1 MKTQK
6 KMVSIRVKLLGV
18 IVPIVIVCILVLVTV
33 AYRKSSGLI
42 QTYSENL
49 LESSVDN
56 QAAQIEGWLN
66 ENIEAFQ
73 MVKATIE
80 NTNPNEKMLQT
91 MLDAYYGYN
100 SNYPEGIYIADEDGK
115 LWKASQ
121 SAMNEANPTQSSW
134 YQEGITRVNMAVG
147 NPHINYRGEN
157 VISATGI
164 LEDSSGKMKV
174 ISADMTLDRI
184 SIIVNSFIEMKHAQ
198 AILVNKNDSTILASR
213 DSEKIST
220 TLGQDG
226 SAFEAALAEKLKEH
240 DYSFATMEGN
250 MTVFKEVA
258 GTDWMLISYIP
269 TDIVLADIIDLRTIM
284 VVISIISILV
294 LCLAIER
301 ITHIFISPVK
311 KLTDVIGAM
320 TEGDFTVSV
329 TSKGNDEVAVMSRS
343 VEQFI
348 ASMKKMIASMN
359 DISGKLGMQA
369 DTSDSVA
376 QQMQNA
382 AEIQSQSMN
391 ELNTTVDQLTIS
403 VNEIAENATKLAG
416 AVADAK
422 DESEYAGSKM
432 DETVEVSKKGRTD
445 MEHVSDAL
453 ADIQVS
459 IQNLADAV
467 NNVGTASSEIVEI
480 VQLIGDIADETNL
493 LSLNATIEAARA
505 GEAGKG
511 FAVVASEIGKLAD
524 TSSTSVEHISKLI
537 YQVNTLVSD
546 AVKQAN
552 DSAEDILESSGL
564 IHTAIETFDTIYDNI
579 QQTSTLIT
587 QTVDNINVI
596 NEVAMNVAA
605 ISEEQAAS
613 SDEIF
618 ATSEAMLV
626 QAKGIAENSEHVAK
640 EAQSLTES
648 SEQLAEQ
655 VKQFRI

>member
-1 MKTQK
+1 MKAQK

-376 QQMQNA
+376 KQMQNA